1 MKKIMIIGAG
11 FLQTYVIKKAK
22 ELGYYTVAVDGN
34 PDAEGF
40 KYCDEY
46 KAVNI
51 VDENACLEYAKSIG
65 IDGVLTAATD
75 YGVLSSSYVA
85 RELNLSCIN
94 YESAKC
100 IKNKYQVRKKLN
112 EANADD
118 TGKCFEISC
127 ESEFDEVMRVVKYPV
142 MVKPCDGSG
151 SRGAAKVENES
162 GFKKACIDALGN
174 SLSHKALIEPF
185 INGQEY
191 GVESF
196 VYNNEIFVLGVMK
209 KKMTNPPYYAEL
221 GHCIPSELSEELEL
235 KVKDCVTKAIKAL
248 GVNFGSVN
256 MDLLITNNGDV
267 HIVDVGARMGGNLI
281 GSHIIPA
288 GTGIDYIEN
297 MIKAAVGDKADFS
310 PCKKPQN
317 VSSRLLAL
325 TPGIVK
331 KLPDFKQIEDEYNV
345 VIEHHLNE
353 GDIIHEYHTNL
364 DGCGYVVSVR
374 NSLDDAIKAT
384 TSAWN
389 CINTSIIRGEKYEEK
404 V

>member
-1 MKKIMIIGAG
+1 
-11 FLQTYVIKKAK
+11 
-22 ELGYYTVAVDGN
+22 LGYYTVAVDGN
-34 PDAEGF
+34 PNADGF
-40 KYCDEY
+40 EYCDEH
-46 KAVNI
+46 KAINI

-65 IDGVLTAATD
+65 INGVLTAATD

-85 RELNLSCIN
+85 RELNLPGIN
-94 YESAKC
+94 YQTAKC
-100 IKNKYQVRKKLN
+100 IKNKYQVRKKLS
-112 EANADD
+112 EAGADD
-118 TGKCFEISC
+118 TGVCFEVSC
-127 ESEFDEVMRVVKYPV
+127 ESDFDEVMGKVKYPV

-151 SRGAAKVENES
+151 SRGASKVENEHEL
-162 GFKKACIDALGN
+162 KKACIDALEN

-185 INGQEY
+185 IIGQEY

-209 KKMTNPPYYAEL
+209 KTMTNPPYYAEL

-235 KVKDCVTKAIKAL
+235 KVKSCVTKAIRAL

-297 MIKAAVGDKADFS
+297 MIRAAVGDEADFR
-310 PCKKPQN
+310 PCREPQN
-317 VSSRLLAL
+317 VSTRLLAL

-331 KLPDFKQIEDEYNV
+331 ELPDFRQIENEYNV
-345 VIEHHLNE
+345 VIEHHLNV
-353 GDIIHEYHTNL
+353 DDVINEYHTNL

-374 NSLDDAIKAT
+374 NTLEDAIRISTA
-384 TSAWN
+384 AWN
-389 CINTSIIRGEKYEEK
+389 SINTSIIRGE
-404 V
+404 